1 MNILKL
7 QDELKGVPDNALVGY
22 VQNPTGQV
30 PTYLALGELQ
40 RRKTMREKF
49 QQQQAPQTT
58 VAEDLAAPPPPPPM
72 QQGIA
77 MVAPQQ
83 PPVEEQGVAS
93 LPTGDMYN
101 EQNFATGGIVAFAD
115 GGEAESNYLDSQAPS
130 NLNFVTKP
138 ITGEQQN
145 RDVMMTASLGNPWA
159 AYGVN
164 PDNYDG
170 YLNKIAGLAGAIKDK
185 IPFTKGFEGINA
197 AQPTSYAL
205 NLESGKQEAQYAQG
219 GEVQHFDQGGTS
231 RLGRWWEG
239 YKQRS
244 QEDLAK
250 QDKIQRLQNEY
261 LSLTIDPLQKTF
273 PGQPEKSAQ
282 RQAEI
287 KQELAA
293 LQSATPRAE
302 TPAPTATTGGP
313 RVSPEQGL
321 PSSFTGIDQTSQFQP
336 SLNALSQMNQL
347 PAPPTPPAPG
357 ETGVAREGLGNLF
370 KPLTDRSADYDAL
383 MKDEAGAA
391 ENAMAKYRQLI
402 GEDKMR
408 PQLEEKLKKMEERS
422 AKQEEQ
428 APWMALARAGLGM
441 AAGKSQFALQNI
453 AEGAT
458 MGLEDYNK
466 AKDKL
471 ETAREK
477 QFDIQSRLSQAQRA
491 EDVAAATHGLKSEE
505 FIKAQ
510 NQANKLAKLS
520 YQTNLEASNQKNKI
534 DAYEAITKNKTADIT
549 GRYYDIIGKAA
560 LNKTGTGGLDED
572 TIRRSYDS
580 YLKGEFMDLPPNMTY
595 DQFKLHTQGLAGAGL
610 SPKAQSA
617 YDKYKPK

>member
-1 MNILKL
+1 M
-7 QDELKGVPDNALVGY
+7 E
-22 VQNPTGQV
+22 
-30 PTYLALGELQ
+30 
-40 RRKTMREKF
+40 
-49 QQQQAPQTT
+49 
-58 VAEDLAAPPPPPPM
+58 
-72 QQGIA
+72 QGIA
-77 MVAPQQ
+77 AMAPQQ
-83 PPVEEQGVAS
+83 LPVEEQGVAS
-93 LPTGDMYN
+93 LPTGDMYD

-115 GGEAESNYLDSQAPS
+115 GGEVATSRFGDFMRSIGNAGAVEIDKQIGVLQAE
-130 NLNFVTKP
+130 K
-138 ITGEQQN
+138 
-145 RDVMMTASLGNPWA
+145 
-159 AYGVN
+159 
-164 PDNYDG
+164 
-170 YLNKIAGLAGAIKDK
+170 NKI
-185 IPFTKGFEGINA
+185 KGDIFRSYTPTQRA
-197 AQPTSYAL
+197 AHQ
-205 NLESGKQEAQYAQG
+205 
-219 GEVQHFDQGGTS
+219 
-231 RLGRWWEG
+231 
-239 YKQRS
+239 
-244 QEDLAK
+244 
-250 QDKIQRLQNEY
+250 QRLVEIDTKI
-261 LSLTIDPLQKTF
+261 SDLTSKRA
-273 PGQPEKSAQ
+273 GSK
-282 RQAEI
+282 
-287 KQELAA
+287 
-293 LQSATPRAE
+293 ATP
-302 TPAPTATTGGP
+302 TPIPIPAPTATTGGP
-313 RVSPEQGL
+313 RVSLEQGL
-321 PSSFTGIDQTSQFQP
+321 PSSFTGIDQPSQFQP

-357 ETGVAREGLGNLF
+357 GTGVAREGLGNLF

-477 QFDIQSRLSQAQRA
+477 QFDIQSRLAQAQRA

-510 NQANKLAKLS
+510 NQANKLAKLG
-520 YQTNLEASNQKNKI
+520 YQTNLEATNQKSKI
-534 DAYEAITKNKTADIT
+534 DAYEAITKNKTADIQ
-549 GRYYDIIGKAA
+549 GEYYKALA
-560 LNKTGTGGLDED
+560 EATKNKTGAGGLDED
-572 TIRRSYDS
+572 TVRRSYDS
-580 YLKGEFMDLPPNMTY
+580 YLKGEFMDLPTGMSY
-595 DQFKLHTQGLAGAGL
+595 DQFKLHTQGLAGVGL

>member
-1 MNILKL
+1 MNIIKL

-58 VAEDLAAPPPPPPM
+58 VAEDLAAPPPPM
-72 QQGIA
+72 EQGIA
-77 MVAPQQ
+77 AMAPQQ
-83 PPVEEQGVAS
+83 LPVEEQGVAS
-93 LPTGDMYN
+93 LPTGDMYD
-101 EQNFATGGIVAFAD
+101 EQNFATGGIVAFDD
-115 GGEAESNYLDSQAPS
+115 GGEVSNYGQNQA
-130 NLNFVTKP
+130 
-138 ITGEQQN
+138 
-145 RDVMMTASLGNPWA
+145 
-159 AYGVN
+159 
-164 PDNYDG
+164 
-170 YLNKIAGLAGAIKDK
+170 
-185 IPFTKGFEGINA
+185 
-197 AQPTSYAL
+197 AL
-205 NLESGKQEAQYAQG
+205 NLDTLSSLNLGNGSSGQSEMMQKLITGFGNMGETGPSPGVRKVGNLMSEGLSNPQILIDMVRDPQVLVDKVRGYADG

-261 LSLTIDPLQKTF
+261 LSLTISPVQKTM
-273 PGQPEKSAQ
+273 PGQPEAAAR

-293 LQSATPRAE
+293 LQSATPSAKAPV
-302 TPAPTATTGGP
+302 PAPTATTGGP

-321 PSSFTGIDQTSQFQP
+321 PSSFTGIDQPSQFQP
-336 SLNALSQMNQL
+336 SPNALAQMNPP
-347 PAPPTPPAPG
+347 PAPPAPDA
-357 ETGVAREGLGNLF
+357 TGVAREGLSSLF

-595 DQFKLHTQGLAGAGL
+595 DQFKLHTQGLAGVGL

>member
-1 MNILKL
+1 MNIIKL
-7 QDELKGVPDNALVGY
+7 QDDLKSVPDDALVGY
-22 VQNPTGQV
+22 VQSPTGQV

-58 VAEDLAAPPPPPPM
+58 VAEDLAAPPPPM
-72 QQGIA
+72 EQGIA
-77 MVAPQQ
+77 AMAPQQ
-83 PPVEEQGVAS
+83 LPVEEQGVAS
-93 LPTGDMYN
+93 LPTGDMYD
-101 EQNFATGGIVAFAD
+101 EQNFATGGIVAFDD
-115 GGEAESNYLDSQAPS
+115 GGEVDHFAE
-130 NLNFVTKP
+130 
-138 ITGEQQN
+138 
-145 RDVMMTASLGNPWA
+145 
-159 AYGVN
+159 
-164 PDNYDG
+164 
-170 YLNKIAGLAGAIKDK
+170 
-185 IPFTKGFEGINA
+185 
-197 AQPTSYAL
+197 
-205 NLESGKQEAQYAQG
+205 
-219 GEVQHFDQGGTS
+219 GGTS

-244 QEDLAK
+244 QADLAK
-250 QDKIQRLQNEY
+250 QDQIQRLQNEY
-261 LSLTIDPLQKTF
+261 LSLTISPVQKTM
-273 PGQPEKSAQ
+273 PGQPEAAAR

-293 LQSATPRAE
+293 LQSATPSAKAPV
-302 TPAPTATTGGP
+302 PAPTATTGGP

-321 PSSFTGIDQTSQFQP
+321 PSSFTGIDQPSQFQP
-336 SLNALSQMNQL
+336 SPNALAQMNPP
-347 PAPPTPPAPG
+347 PAPPAPG
-357 ETGVAREGLGNLF
+357 ETGVAREGLSSLF

-466 AKDKL
+466 ARDKL

-477 QFDIQSRLSQAQRA
+477 QFDIQSRLAQAQRA
-491 EDVAAATHGLKSEE
+491 EDVAAATHGLRSDE

-510 NQANKLAKLS
+510 NQANKLAKLG
-520 YQTNLEASNQKNKI
+520 YQTNLEATNQKNKI

-560 LNKTGTGGLDED
+560 LNKTSAGGLDED
-572 TIRRSYDS
+572 TVRRSYDS
-580 YLKGEFMDLPPNMTY
+580 YLKGEFMDLPPGMTY
-595 DQFKLHTQGLAGAGL
+595 DQFKLHTQGLAGVGL

>member
-1 MNILKL
+1 MNIIKL
-7 QDELKGVPDNALVGY
+7 QDQLKGLPDQTLAGY
-22 VQNPTGQV
+22 VQNPTGEV
-30 PTYLALGELQ
+30 PTYLALSELQ
-40 RRKTMREKF
+40 RRKTMREKY

-58 VAEDLAAPPPPPPM
+58 VAEDLAAPPPM
-72 QQGIA
+72 EQGIA

-83 PPVEEQGVAS
+83 MPVEEQGVAS

-101 EQNFATGGIVAFAD
+101 EQNFATGGIVAFDD
-115 GGEAESNYLDSQAPS
+115 GGEVEHFAE
-130 NLNFVTKP
+130 
-138 ITGEQQN
+138 
-145 RDVMMTASLGNPWA
+145 
-159 AYGVN
+159 
-164 PDNYDG
+164 
-170 YLNKIAGLAGAIKDK
+170 
-185 IPFTKGFEGINA
+185 
-197 AQPTSYAL
+197 
-205 NLESGKQEAQYAQG
+205 
-219 GEVQHFDQGGTS
+219 GGTS

-273 PGQPEKSAQ
+273 PGQPEAAAQ
-282 RQAEI
+282 RQAAI
-287 KQELAA
+287 KQELAT
-293 LQSATPRAE
+293 LQSTAPSKKAPDAI
-302 TPAPTATTGGP
+302 PAPTATTGGP
-313 RVSPEQGL
+313 RVDTTQL
-321 PSSFTGIDQTSQFQP
+321 PSSFTGIDQPSQFQP
-336 SLNALSQMNQL
+336 SPNALTQMNQP
-347 PAPPTPPAPG
+347 PAPPAPPAPG
-357 ETGVAREGLGNLF
+357 ATGVAREGLGSLY
-370 KPLTDRSADYDAL
+370 KPLADRSADYDAL
-383 MKDEAGAA
+383 MKDETGAA

-408 PQLEEKLKKMEERS
+408 PQLEEKLRKMEERS

-477 QFDIQSRLSQAQRA
+477 QFDIQSRLAQAQRA

-520 YQTNLEASNQKNKI
+520 YQTNLDATNQKNKI

-549 GRYYDIIGKAA
+549 GRYYDILGEAA
-560 LNKTGTGGLDED
+560 KNKTSAGGLDED
-572 TIRRSYDS
+572 TVRRSYDS
-580 YLKGEFMDLPPNMTY
+580 YLKGEFMDLPTGMTY
-595 DQFKLHTQGLAGAGL
+595 DQFKLHTQGLAGVGL